1 MQIDPEADATGRR
14 EQYGDRVERRLVPP
28 RNDVLLVAGIL
39 VLVGLE
45 QFFNAAVAPKWAA
58 APIEVAAV
66 VALAWRRRFPL
77 ATTCVASG
85 GIALE
90 AVAGVPIQ
98 EPFVPL
104 LVVVVSVYSLV
115 VHAPATRVLAG
126 LAIVGVGLAVTVTS
140 QHRGV
145 GNFAF
150 GALWVAGAVFVG
162 RLVRARIDDAREHE
176 RRAEKLE
183 WQREEH
189 MRLAAE
195 EERKRIARELHDVIA
210 HSLSVMVVQAGA
222 AEEMLRHDPARAQEP
237 VLSIQETGRDALAEM
252 SRLLGV
258 LREGGDEVGLT
269 PQPSLA
275 DLGTL
280 LEETRVAGVAVGLSI
295 EGGQR
300 PLPPGIELSA
310 YRIVQEAL
318 TNARRHAGGARADV
332 TLRYM
337 EDALEVDVLDDGIG
351 RGSATAN
358 GDAPAEG
365 FGLVGMRER
374 VSVYGGSLETGPRPD
389 GGFGVHARLPL
400 TAAT

>member
-14 EQYGDRVERRLVPP
+14 EQYGDRVESRLVPP

-45 QFFNAAVAPKWAA
+45 QFFLAAVAPKWAA

-126 LAIVGVGLAVTVTS
+126 LAIMGAGLAVAVTS

-145 GNFAF
+145 GNVVF

-162 RLVRARIDDAREHE
+162 RLVRSRIDDARGHE
-176 RRAEKLE
+176 QRAEKLE
-183 WQREEH
+183 RQREEH

-222 AEEMLRHDPARAQEP
+222 AEEMLRHDPERAQEP
-237 VLSIQETGRDALAEM
+237 ILSIQETGRDALAEM

-258 LREGGDEVGLT
+258 LREDGDEVGLT
-269 PQPSLA
+269 PQPSLS

-280 LEETRVAGVAVGLSI
+280 LEETRVAGVTVGLSI

-300 PLPPGIELSA
+300 PLPPGVELSA

-318 TNARRHAGGARADV
+318 TNARRHAGSAHANV
-332 TLRYM
+332 TLRYT
-337 EDALEVDVLDDGIG
+337 EDALEVDVIDDGLG
-351 RGSATAN
+351 RGNATAN
-358 GDAPAEG
+358 GDAPGEG

-374 VSVYGGSLETGPRPD
+374 VSVYGGSLQTGPRPD